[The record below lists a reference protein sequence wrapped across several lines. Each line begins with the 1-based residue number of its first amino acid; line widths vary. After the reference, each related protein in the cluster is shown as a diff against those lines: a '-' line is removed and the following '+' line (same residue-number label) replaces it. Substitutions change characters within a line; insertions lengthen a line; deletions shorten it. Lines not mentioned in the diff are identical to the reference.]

1 MTAQEKFKKNIIEKK
16 FICVGLD
23 TDPDKLPDHIKKK
36 KDAVFEFNK
45 QIIEAT
51 YKNIAAYKINFAFY
65 ERYGSKGFDSLL
77 RTVNEIPKDILII
90 GDAKRGDIGNTS
102 DMYAKALYDHFGFDA
117 STLHP
122 LMGEDSLQPF
132 LNYTN
137 KINFLLALTSNH
149 GASDFEKLKLDSG
162 QFVYQRII
170 EKANHW
176 NKNKNIGIVFG
187 ATQLSELKENIN
199 SFDDLYV
206 LLPGVGAQGG
216 SLAEVVREFKNV
228 LSFNFLINVSRGIIY
243 KSTGVDFASA
253 ANQELC
259 KMNDQ
264 INKILFDK

>member
-1 MTAQEKFKKNIIEKK
+1 MTAQEKFKKNCNEKK

-23 TDPDKLPDHIKKK
+23 SDPSKLPDHLKNM

-51 YKNIAAYKINFAFY
+51 YKNAAAYKINFAFY
-65 ERYGSKGFDSLL
+65 ERYGSKGLDSLL

-102 DMYAKALYDHFGFDA
+102 DMYAKALFDHFGFDA

-132 LNYTN
+132 FNYTD
-137 KINFLLALTSNH
+137 KINFLLSLTSNP
-149 GASDFEKLKLDSG
+149 GANDFEKLKLESG
-162 QFVYQRII
+162 HYLYQHII

-187 ATQLSELKENIN
+187 ATQLRELKENIN
-199 SFDDLYV
+199 SFNDLYI

-216 SLAEVVREFKNV
+216 SLEEVVSEFKNV
-228 LSFNFLINVSRGIIY
+228 LNFNFLVNVSRGIIY
-243 KSTGVDFASA
+243 KSTQHDFASA

-259 KMNDQ
+259 KMNEQ
-264 INKILFDK
+264 IKKILSDK